1 MNKFEVGM
9 PVRALN
15 ESIVSP
21 NTKAYIV
28 KELFVENTETQGVFS
43 IIDSDGK
50 MDCVHGRHL
59 VPYYSK
65 NNGQHKLSEENVQ
78 KIIEKT
84 RQLEELRKEITELF
98 YYNTQ

>member
-1 MNKFEVGM
+1 MSKFEVGM

-15 ESIVSP
+15 ESIVNP
-21 NTKAYIV
+21 NTRAYIV
-28 KELFVENTETQGVFS
+28 KELFVENAEVPGLFS

-59 VPYYSK
+59 VPYYSE
-65 NNGQHKLSEENVQ
+65 NNEQHKLSEENVQ

-84 RQLEELRKEITELF
+84 YQLGKLREEITELF
-98 YYNTQ
+98 YYNT

>member
-15 ESIVSP
+15 ESIIIP

-28 KELFVENTETQGVFS
+28 KELFIEGTEVSGLFS

-50 MDCVHGRHL
+50 MDCVHGRNL
-59 VPYYSK
+59 VPYYSE
-65 NNGQHKLSEENVQ
+65 NNEQHKLSEENVQ
-78 KIIEKT
+78 KLIEKT
-84 RQLEELRKEITELF
+84 HQLEKLRKEITELF
-98 YYNTQ
+98 YYT

>member
-50 MDCVHGRHL
+50 MDYVHGKNL
-59 VPYYSK
+59 VPYYSE
-65 NNGQHKLSEENVQ
+65 NNEQHKLSEEKVQ
-78 KIIEKT
+78 KIIEKSH
-84 RQLEELRKEITELF
+84 QLEKLRKEITELF
-98 YYNTQ
+98 YYNT

>member
-21 NTKAYIV
+21 NKKAYIV
-28 KELFVENTETQGVFS
+28 KELFVEDIEVSGLFS

-50 MDCVHGRHL
+50 VDCVYERNL
-59 VPYYSK
+59 VPYYAK
-65 NNGQHKLSEENVQ
+65 NNEQYKLSEENVR
-78 KIIEKT
+78 KLIEKT
-84 RQLEELRKEITELF
+84 LQLEKLKKEITELF
-98 YYNTQ
+98 YST